1 MLHLLSQLPKDNDT
15 WSRLGMMMSMGD
27 SVLIYQ
33 EASDAILSNHTSE
46 KTLTL
51 LNDLAR
57 IGVKIYICPDND
69 SVKKTIVPKNINS
82 NTVIPIDWQ
91 GVVKLVESE
100 TGVNSL

>member
-1 MLHLLSQLPKDNDT
+1 MLHLLSKLSKDNDT
-15 WSRLGMMMSMGD
+15 WGRLSMMMSMGD

-33 EASDAILSNHTSE
+33 EASRDILSNHTST
-46 KTLTL
+46 KTQTF

-57 IGVKIYICPDND
+57 FGVKIYICPDND
-69 SVKKTIVPKNINS
+69 GVQKTTLAKEINF
-82 NTVIPIDWQ
+82 NTVIPINWK

>member
-1 MLHLLSQLPKDNDT
+1 MLHLLSKLPKDNDT
-15 WSRLGMMMSMGD
+15 WNRLGLMMSMGD

-33 EASDAILSNHTSE
+33 EASSAILSSNASN

-51 LNDLAR
+51 LNDLTH

-69 SVKKTIVPKNINS
+69 SVKKIKVPKGINS
-82 NTVIPIDWQ
+82 KIVIPIDWK
-91 GVVKLVESE
+91 GVVELVESE